1 MSSDNTEPNL
11 KNLEKKVDALT
22 KEIEGMRKDLET
34 LSEVAGNTDKVDGLA
49 SEIEEMKEVVTDS
62 TRLDALTSKVDE
74 VEASIDEM
82 KSSKE
87 MEVIFKKLDDILV
100 GITDLGSKIDDTDA
114 SASINTLTEQ
124 TSEIT
129 SSLGEITSSLDQ
141 VRESDSVDTL
151 GKRIDDLQ
159 QYIAGLSALEEKIAD
174 MSTGFTETKEIVGII
189 VRQLD
194 DIERKYNKAIE
205 DISDAMAVVK
215 TLVDSG
221 AIEVVSK
228 KPERVDKS
236 RPEPEESGSASIH
249 VSASTIDELMNK
261 LLGKVKPT
269 TEAKEMAKSLE
280 EIRDKLTLMI
290 EGQTPV
296 LYQFGRRA
304 QELKAYPPTATLNE
318 NDIARLNK
326 EIRDWT
332 SKLKKIVTE
341 E

>member
-22 KEIEGMRKDLET
+22 KEIEGVRKDLDA
-34 LSEVAGNTDKVDGLA
+34 LSEVTVITDKVDTLV
-49 SEIEEMKEVVTDS
+49 SDVEELKETIADS
-62 TRLDALTSKVDE
+62 TKLDALTSKADE
-74 VEASIDEM
+74 IGAGVEEM

-87 MEVIFKKLDDILV
+87 MEVIFKKVDDILV
-100 GITDLGSKIDDTDA
+100 GITDLGAKIDDSDT
-114 SASINTLTEQ
+114 SASINTLMEQ

-129 SSLGEITSSLDQ
+129 DSLNQ

-215 TLVDSG
+215 SLVDGG

-228 KPERVDKS
+228 KSERVDKS
-236 RPEPEESGSASIH
+236 NAEPEENGSASIH

-341 E
+341 D

>member
-1 MSSDNTEPNL
+1 MSSDNTDPSL

-22 KEIEGMRKDLET
+22 KEIEGLRKDLDA
-34 LSEVAGNTDKVDGLA
+34 LSEVTGITDKMDTLV
-49 SEIEEMKEVVTDS
+49 SEVEEIKEAVADS
-62 TRLDALTSKVDE
+62 AKLDALTSKADE
-74 VEASIDEM
+74 IGAGVEEM

-87 MEVIFKKLDDILV
+87 MEVIFKKVDDILV
-100 GITDLGSKIDDTDA
+100 GITDLGAKIDDSDT
-114 SASINTLTEQ
+114 SASINTLMEQ
-124 TSEIT
+124 TS
-129 SSLGEITSSLDQ
+129 EITSSLDQ
-141 VRESDSVDTL
+141 VRESGSVDTL
-151 GKRIDDLQ
+151 AKRIDDLQ

-174 MSTGFTETKEIVGII
+174 MSTGFAETKEIVGII

-215 TLVDSG
+215 TLVDGG

-228 KPERVDKS
+228 KAERVDKS
-236 RPEPEESGSASIH
+236 RPEPEENGSASIH
-249 VSASTIDELMNK
+249 ASASTIDELMNK

-332 SKLKKIVTE
+332 SKLKKIVSE